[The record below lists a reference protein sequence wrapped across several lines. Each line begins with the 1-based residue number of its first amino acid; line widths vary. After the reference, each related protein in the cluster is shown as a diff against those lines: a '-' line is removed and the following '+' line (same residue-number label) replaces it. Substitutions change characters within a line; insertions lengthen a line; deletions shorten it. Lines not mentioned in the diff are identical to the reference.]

1 MISLLLA
8 DDHPLVLEGI
18 KSLLQ
23 DHDQIQLLAGLSSG
37 QEVLAFLEERQADLI
52 LLDISMPGQNGLEVL
67 AEIQRRFPGSKV
79 LIFTVFV
86 ERKNVEL
93 AFTNGARGFLYKD
106 FDKQKLSHA
115 ILTVARGEIYRDP
128 QIEELLQ
135 SQQAKASEQEDIH
148 LTKREK
154 QILFLISKGLQGPDI
169 ARILQMK
176 ESTVNRHR
184 KNMLIKARE
193 SLDLHTMPGLVAYV
207 IQNHLLDE

>member
-1 MISLLLA
+1 MTSLLLA

-18 KSLLQ
+18 KSLLLN
-23 DHDQIQLLAGLSSG
+23 HDQIELLAGLDSG
-37 QEVLAFLEERQADLI
+37 EALLQYLEKRQADVV
-52 LLDISMPGQNGLEVL
+52 LLDISMPGLNGLDTL
-67 AEIQRRFPGSKV
+67 KEIQERFPDTRV

-86 ERKNVEL
+86 ERQNVEL
-93 AFTNGARGFLYKD
+93 AFANGARGFIYKD
-106 FDKQKLSHA
+106 FDKNKLSHA
-115 ILTVARGEIYRDP
+115 ILTVARGEIYRDE
-128 QIEELLQ
+128 QIEEMLQ
-135 SQQAKASEQEDIH
+135 QQIETPADH
-148 LTKREK
+148 FGFRLTKREQ

-207 IQNHLLDE
+207 IQNNLLDE